1 MLTFKKNAKNKAI
14 REHKIPSFSTYN
26 LTPKKPCDLS
36 SAKAFH
42 KGWPWKKLK
51 LNIITSTVA
60 SKYAALRSFGSSS
73 IVGSSSIFLLEDI
86 EFFKNLE
93 VLISCSEKSV

>member
-42 KGWPWKKLK
+42 KG
-51 LNIITSTVA
+51 
-60 SKYAALRSFGSSS
+60 
-73 IVGSSSIFLLEDI
+73 
-86 EFFKNLE
+86 
-93 VLISCSEKSV
+93 